1 MCSQN
6 EKWPLARSS
15 PAPAAGAGVVARGR
29 RVRLPLVPT
38 QQSPTI
44 PIPRALVA
52 LRWSLPPLVP
62 LFVAHPRPR
71 PTPTVFRRPFHFAAA
86 GALSLPPT
94 TPDKNGVGERPEDG
108 PSLPLNSLSPLSV
121 GYGGAGHGM
130 FQGMPKRL
138 LGGIPPISRKPSPPH
153 PGTPPTPT
161 CGKRGN
167 TQKAPG
173 RSPGALRSSSFL
185 RLRAGQKSK
194 PPKSPP
200 PKSPPPKSPPP
211 KSSPAPTSPAPMP
224 MPIIDPI
231 MEPIIMP
238 VNMPIIMFMPK

>member
-6 EKWPLARSS
+6 EKWPLTRSS
-15 PAPAAGAGVVARGR
+15 PAPAVGAGVIARGR

-38 QQSPTI
+38 QQSPTT
-44 PIPRALVA
+44 PTPRALVA

-62 LFVAHPRPR
+62 LFVAHPRPPPDAHR
-71 PTPTVFRRPFHFAAA
+71 FSQTIPLRGSWRAFVAARNSRQERRRGEACGRPLPTPQSIILIERRA
-86 GALSLPPT
+86 
-94 TPDKNGVGERPEDG
+94 
-108 PSLPLNSLSPLSV
+108 
-121 GYGGAGHGM
+121 

-173 RSPGALRSSSFL
+173 GSPGALRSSSFL

-224 MPIIDPI
+224 MPMPIIDPI